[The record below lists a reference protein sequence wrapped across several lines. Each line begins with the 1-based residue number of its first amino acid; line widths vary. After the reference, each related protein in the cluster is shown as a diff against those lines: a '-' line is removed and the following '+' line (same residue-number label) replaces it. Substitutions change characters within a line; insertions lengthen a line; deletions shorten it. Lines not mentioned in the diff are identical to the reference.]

1 MHRPAPQKHP
11 AIILPILF
19 PFGKTAGWEERAMQ
33 KPCRSPVI
41 RNTHLGI
48 YMDEGEID
56 CVKPLRFGNYLLAA
70 TAKLLNTNILSL
82 LPQNFPG
89 R

>member
-1 MHRPAPQKHP
+1 MTDVYRPAPQKHP

-19 PFGKTAGWEERAMQ
+19 LFFGKTAGWEERAMQ

-56 CVKPLRFGNYLLAA
+56 CVKPLRFGELSVTA
-70 TAKLLNTNILSL
+70 TAVT
-82 LPQNFPG
+82 
-89 R
+89 